1 MKALTESTQRG
12 DPCLDQC
19 RSPAARFSAAV
30 AALISPLVCRAHLI
44 LWLTSACIVS
54 VLTPTLSWASASC
67 TAVNGS
73 ALNYSVSFSSPGNP
87 DDGKGFNE
95 AYLMSFATGD
105 TIHYSVT
112 ISTIAGTIDA
122 GFIAD
127 YSFGIPTTFNN
138 NLSGAGFHTSTS
150 GSYTLSASDV
160 MKINSNPDG
169 SWTPGLSSQAIDHTF
184 SGFLGSVSFSATCTA
199 AGSPTVS
206 SVSPSSG
213 PTAGGTSVTITGTN
227 FGGATS
233 VSFGSNSVPSSSFT
247 SSSATQIVVPSPAGS
262 AGTVHVTVTN
272 AIGTSPTSSS
282 DQFTYVAAPTIGSI
296 SPSSGPTTGGTSV
309 TITGTN
315 LSGVTGVT
323 VGGASA
329 TLGAN
334 TSTSIAI
341 TTPSGTAGAR
351 DVVVTTAGGSVTSTG
366 GFAFIAAPTIGSI
379 SPNSGP
385 TGGGTSVTIT
395 GTNLSGV
402 TGVTVG
408 GASAT
413 LGANTSTS
421 IVITT
426 PSGTAGARDVVVTT
440 AGGSVTS
447 TGGFT
452 YIAAPTIGTIS
463 PSSGPTGGG
472 TSVTIT
478 GTNLSGVTSV
488 TVGGASATLGSNT
501 STSIVITT
509 PSGTAGARDVIV
521 TTAGGAVTSTGGFT
535 YIAAPTIG
543 TISPSSGPTGG
554 GTNVTI
560 TGTNLSGV
568 TGVTVGGASATLGT
582 NTSTSIVITT
592 PSGTAGAR
600 DVIVTTAGG
609 SATSTGGFTYIAGPT
624 IGTISPNSGPTAGG
638 TSVTITGTNLSGVTS
653 VTIGGAAATLGS
665 NTSTSIVITTPAGT
679 AGARDVV
686 LTTAGGSVTSTG
698 GFTYAAA
705 PTISTVTPSSGSTGG
720 GTSVTI
726 TGTNLSGVTSV
737 TVGGTAATLGTNTST
752 SIVITTPTG
761 TAGARDVVLT
771 TAGGSVTSTG
781 GFTYILSPSI
791 STISPNAGP
800 SAGGTS
806 VTISGTNLSGVTSV
820 TIGGAAATLGTNT
833 STSIVVTTPA
843 GTAGA
848 RDVVVTTSGGS
859 VTAVGG
865 FTYAGPPTIGTISP
879 SSGPTG
885 GGTSVTITGSNLANI
900 TNVTI
905 GGAAASL
912 GANTSTSIVV
922 TTPSGAVGARDVVVS
937 TAGGSVTSTGGFTY
951 VAAPTI
957 SSISP
962 SSGLAAGGTSVTIT
976 GTNLS
981 GVTSVTVGGAAA
993 TLGINTATSIV
1004 ITTPAGTAGARDV
1017 VVTTAGGPVTST
1029 AGFTYISAATV
1040 TAISPAVGPISGGTS
1055 VTITGTN
1062 FTGATAVTIG
1072 GAAATGVSI
1081 VNATTITATTS
1092 AHAAGNVDVVV
1103 TTPGGTATGSGL
1115 YSYVS
1120 GPVVTSISPASG
1132 PSAGGTS
1139 VTITGS
1145 NLAGA
1150 TAVSFGGAAATA
1162 VSVTSATTITATTP
1176 AHAAGAVDV
1185 TVTTPGGSSTGA
1197 GLFSYI
1203 VAATTT
1209 TLTSSHNPSEAGQPV
1224 SFTATVTANGSVPTG
1239 TVTFTDGG
1247 VVIGSVG
1254 LSGGAATLTT
1264 SSLTIGSHTIVAAF
1278 AANASF
1284 SASTSSPL
1292 LQAVNTPQDS
1302 LKLRAMQIMASK
1314 TIAQTS
1320 GAAISGA
1327 IDTAISEGFNDG
1339 GELITPSGSGLRFN
1353 FTDDLSQSRAG
1364 TPESTVESRWPAF
1377 ASHGSGAPGHQAT
1390 GFGLGDPQS
1399 SGRAQ
1404 ARFDDTF
1411 AAIDRKPDIAKAP
1424 AKAPAVPKD
1433 WLMWAEVKGAS
1444 IGQWN
1449 STSTASVLSGNQVN
1463 ALIGLTRR
1471 PSPDLLIGVI
1481 GGYETFDY
1489 KSGTLNGRLKGDGWT
1504 IGSYAAWRSAAGLRF
1519 DIAGAYSGIGYDGSA
1534 GTAFGS
1540 FDGRRWLMSGGVTG
1554 STEAFGFAIEPSA
1567 KVYALWE
1574 SQNAYVDSLGTTQ
1587 AQREFFTGRASAGLK
1602 VSYPWLYSAT
1612 LTLAPYTGV
1621 FADYYFLGD
1630 NAETIT
1636 LAGGTPLASVPLM
1649 DGWSARVTGG
1659 IAARFGN
1666 GAAVAVGG
1674 ELGGL
1679 GGTVQ
1684 IWTLRGRASVPF

>member
-12 DPCLDQC
+12 DPRLDQC

-296 SPSSGPTTGGTSV
+296 SPS
-309 TITGTN
+309 
-315 LSGVTGVT
+315 
-323 VGGASA
+323 A
-329 TLGAN
+329 
-334 TSTSIAI
+334 
-341 TTPSGTAGAR
+341 
-351 DVVVTTAGGSVTSTG
+351 
-366 GFAFIAAPTIGSI
+366 
-379 SPNSGP
+379 GP

-426 PSGTAGARDVVVTT
+426 PSGTAGARNVVVST
-440 AGGSVTS
+440 AGGSATS

-478 GTNLSGVTSV
+478 GTNLSGVTGV
-488 TVGGASATLGSNT
+488 TVGGASATLGTNT

-509 PSGTAGARDVIV
+509 PSGTAGARDVVV
-521 TTAGGAVTSTGGFT
+521 TTAGGSATSTGGFT

-554 GTNVTI
+554 GTSVTI

-820 TIGGAAATLGTNT
+820 TIGGAATTLGTNT

-1284 SASTSSPL
+1284 SASTSPPL

-1364 TPESTVESRWPAF
+1364 TPDSTVESRWPAF
-1377 ASHGSGAPGHQAT
+1377 ASHGSGGPGHQAT
-1390 GFGLGDPQS
+1390 GFGIGDPRS

-1471 PSPDLLIGVI
+1471 PSPDLLIGVV

-1540 FDGRRWLMSGGVTG
+1540 FDGRRWLVSGGVTG

-1574 SQNAYVDSLGTTQ
+1574 SQNAYVDSLGTAQ

-1602 VSYPWLYSAT
+1602 ASYPWLYSAT
-1612 LTLAPYTGV
+1612 VTLAPYTGV